1 MHLGD
6 VIYNFRMAHN
16 KMSLMEFAK
25 LAKLSTAYI
34 NQLERNINPKTGE
47 SIVPSLETFYKVANA
62 MDISLDELLS
72 KVDENQPVGLNGVQ
86 SYEKPYSSERPLPSN
101 IILPSAHKL
110 PIMGTI
116 CAGDGVVCE
125 DDYQGTFIVD
135 TDVKADYC
143 LKVHGDSMIG
153 ANIYDGDIVFISK
166 SYDFVQDQIY
176 AIERLDYNEAS
187 LKRVTQDGDTLILNP
202 CNPEYH
208 AMVTDYEEVRI
219 IGRCVGVLHKYV

>member
-1 MHLGD
+1 MSFSNNIRFLRKQRNLTQEELAEMVGYKSFTTIQKWETGDSEPNMGVLRQLADIFHLSISELVETD
-6 VIYNFRMAHN
+6 
-16 KMSLMEFAK
+16 
-25 LAKLSTAYI
+25 
-34 NQLERNINPKTGE
+34 LE
-47 SIVPSLETFYKVANA
+47 
-62 MDISLDELLS
+62 S
-72 KVDENQPVGLNGVQ
+72 KAT
-86 SYEKPYSSERPLPSN
+86 SRPLPSN

-135 TDVKADYC
+135 IDVKADYC

-187 LKRVTQDGDTLILNP
+187 LKRVTQDGDTLILSP
-202 CNPEYH
+202 CNSEYH

>member
-1 MHLGD
+1 MSTLGEI
-6 VIYNFRMAHN
+6 IYKYRKEHN
-16 KMSLMEFAK
+16 LSMEAFSKASGISK
-25 LAKLSTAYI
+25 AYI
-34 NQLERNINPKTGE
+34 SILERNARPGTNKPIA
-47 SIVPSLETFYKVANA
+47 PSVETIKLASDGMNMDFNKLFSLLEG
-62 MDISLDELLS
+62 DISLD
-72 KVDENQPVGLNGVQ
+72 
-86 SYEKPYSSERPLPSN
+86 YSDRPLPSN

-135 TDVKADYC
+135 IDVKADYC

>member
-1 MHLGD
+1 
-6 VIYNFRMAHN
+6 
-16 KMSLMEFAK
+16 MSFANNIRF
-25 LAKLSTAYI
+25 LRR
-34 NQLERNINPKTGE
+34 QRNISQEELAEMVGYKSFTTIQKWETGDSE
-47 SIVPSLETFYKVANA
+47 PNMGVLRQLADIFHLSISELVETDLENK
-62 MDISLDELLS
+62 
-72 KVDENQPVGLNGVQ
+72 
-86 SYEKPYSSERPLPSN
+86 SSDRPLPSN

-135 TDVKADYC
+135 IDVKADYC

-187 LKRVTQDGDTLILNP
+187 LKKLYKVDNKMMLQP
-202 CNPEYH
+202 CNTDYTAAFVDVDDVVIVGECIGTYH
-208 AMVTDYEEVRI
+208 AR
-219 IGRCVGVLHKYV
+219 

>member
-1 MHLGD
+1 MSTQLGNKKIMAKNIQYYMD
-6 VIYNFRMAHN
+6 LYNKTRNDICQDLGIKYTTFTDWIKANTYPRIDKIELMANYFNIEKSDLIEEHN
-16 KMSLMEFAK
+16 K
-25 LAKLSTAYI
+25 
-34 NQLERNINPKTGE
+34 E
-47 SIVPSLETFYKVANA
+47 S
-62 MDISLDELLS
+62 
-72 KVDENQPVGLNGVQ
+72 VQ
-86 SYEKPYSSERPLPSN
+86 SDRPLPSN

-135 TDVKADYC
+135 IDVKADYC
-143 LKVHGDSMIG
+143 LRVHGDSMIG

-208 AMVTDYEEVRI
+208 AMVTDYEDVRI

>member
-1 MHLGD
+1 
-6 VIYNFRMAHN
+6 
-16 KMSLMEFAK
+16 MSFANNIRF
-25 LAKLSTAYI
+25 LRR
-34 NQLERNINPKTGE
+34 QRNISQEELAEMVGYKSFTTIQKWETGDSE
-47 SIVPSLETFYKVANA
+47 PNMGVLRQLADIFHLSISELVETDLENK
-62 MDISLDELLS
+62 
-72 KVDENQPVGLNGVQ
+72 
-86 SYEKPYSSERPLPSN
+86 SSDRPLPSN
-101 IILPSAHKL
+101 IILPAAHKL

-143 LKVHGDSMIG
+143 LRVRGDSMIG

-208 AMVTDYEEVRI
+208 AMVTDYEDVRI

>member
-1 MHLGD
+1 MSTQLDNKKIMAKNIQYYMDLYNKTRNDICQDLGIKYTTFTD
-6 VIYNFRMAHN
+6 WIKANTYPRIDKIELMANYFNIEKSDLIEEHN
-16 KMSLMEFAK
+16 K
-25 LAKLSTAYI
+25 
-34 NQLERNINPKTGE
+34 E
-47 SIVPSLETFYKVANA
+47 S
-62 MDISLDELLS
+62 
-72 KVDENQPVGLNGVQ
+72 VQ
-86 SYEKPYSSERPLPSN
+86 SDRPLPSN

-135 TDVKADYC
+135 IDVKADYC

>member
-1 MHLGD
+1 MSFSNNIRFLRRQRNLTQEELAEMVGYKSFTTIQKWETGDSEPNMGVLRQLADIFHLSISELVETD
-6 VIYNFRMAHN
+6 
-16 KMSLMEFAK
+16 
-25 LAKLSTAYI
+25 
-34 NQLERNINPKTGE
+34 LE
-47 SIVPSLETFYKVANA
+47 
-62 MDISLDELLS
+62 S
-72 KVDENQPVGLNGVQ
+72 KAT
-86 SYEKPYSSERPLPSN
+86 SRPLPSN

-135 TDVKADYC
+135 IDVKADYC

-202 CNPEYH
+202 CNSEYH

>member
-1 MHLGD
+1 MGFSNNIRFLRKQRNLTQEELAEMVGYKSFTTIQKWETGDSEPNMGVLRQLADIFHLSISELVETD
-6 VIYNFRMAHN
+6 
-16 KMSLMEFAK
+16 
-25 LAKLSTAYI
+25 
-34 NQLERNINPKTGE
+34 LE
-47 SIVPSLETFYKVANA
+47 
-62 MDISLDELLS
+62 S
-72 KVDENQPVGLNGVQ
+72 KA
-86 SYEKPYSSERPLPSN
+86 SSRPLPSN

-135 TDVKADYC
+135 IDVKADYC

-166 SYDFVQDQIY
+166 SYDFIQDQIY

>member
-1 MHLGD
+1 MSTQLGNKKIMAKNIQYYMD
-6 VIYNFRMAHN
+6 LYNKTRNDICQGLGIKYTTFTDWIKANTYPRIDKIELMANYFNIEKSDLIEEHN
-16 KMSLMEFAK
+16 K
-25 LAKLSTAYI
+25 
-34 NQLERNINPKTGE
+34 E
-47 SIVPSLETFYKVANA
+47 S
-62 MDISLDELLS
+62 
-72 KVDENQPVGLNGVQ
+72 VQ
-86 SYEKPYSSERPLPSN
+86 SDRPLPSN

-135 TDVKADYC
+135 IDVKADYC

>member
-1 MHLGD
+1 MSTQLGNKKIMAKNIQYYMD
-6 VIYNFRMAHN
+6 LYNKTRNDICQDLGIKYTTFTDWIKANTYPRIDKIELIANYFNIEKSDLIEEHN
-16 KMSLMEFAK
+16 K
-25 LAKLSTAYI
+25 
-34 NQLERNINPKTGE
+34 E
-47 SIVPSLETFYKVANA
+47 S
-62 MDISLDELLS
+62 
-72 KVDENQPVGLNGVQ
+72 VQ
-86 SYEKPYSSERPLPSN
+86 SDRPLPSN

-135 TDVKADYC
+135 IDVNADYC

-187 LKRVTQDGDTLILNP
+187 LKRVTQDGDTLILSP
-202 CNPEYH
+202 CNSEYH

>member
-1 MHLGD
+1 MSFSNNIRFLRKQRNLTQEELAEMVGYKSFTTIQKWETGDSEPNMGVLRQLADIFHLSISELVETD
-6 VIYNFRMAHN
+6 
-16 KMSLMEFAK
+16 
-25 LAKLSTAYI
+25 
-34 NQLERNINPKTGE
+34 LE
-47 SIVPSLETFYKVANA
+47 
-62 MDISLDELLS
+62 S
-72 KVDENQPVGLNGVQ
+72 KAT
-86 SYEKPYSSERPLPSN
+86 SRPLPSN

-135 TDVKADYC
+135 IDVKADYC

-187 LKRVTQDGDTLILNP
+187 LKRVTQDGDTLILSP

>member
-1 MHLGD
+1 
-6 VIYNFRMAHN
+6 
-16 KMSLMEFAK
+16 MSFANNIRF
-25 LAKLSTAYI
+25 LRR
-34 NQLERNINPKTGE
+34 QRNISQEELAEMVGYKSFTTIQKWETGDSE
-47 SIVPSLETFYKVANA
+47 PNMGVLRQLADIFHLSISELVETDLENK
-62 MDISLDELLS
+62 
-72 KVDENQPVGLNGVQ
+72 
-86 SYEKPYSSERPLPSN
+86 SSDRPLPSN
-101 IILPSAHKL
+101 IILPAAHKL

-143 LKVHGDSMIG
+143 LRVHGDSMIG

-187 LKRVTQDGDTLILNP
+187 LKRVTKDGDTLILNP

>member
-1 MHLGD
+1 MGFSNNIRFLRKQRNLTQEELAEMVGYKSFTTIQKWETGDSEPNMGVLRQLADIFHLSISELVETD
-6 VIYNFRMAHN
+6 
-16 KMSLMEFAK
+16 
-25 LAKLSTAYI
+25 
-34 NQLERNINPKTGE
+34 LE
-47 SIVPSLETFYKVANA
+47 
-62 MDISLDELLS
+62 S
-72 KVDENQPVGLNGVQ
+72 KAT
-86 SYEKPYSSERPLPSN
+86 SRPLPSN

-125 DDYQGTFIVD
+125 DDYQGTFILD
-135 TDVKADYC
+135 IDVKADYC

-187 LKRVTQDGDTLILNP
+187 LKRVAQDGDTLILNP

-208 AMVTDYEEVRI
+208 AMVTDYKEVRI

>member
-1 MHLGD
+1 MSTQLGNKKIMAKNIQYYMD
-6 VIYNFRMAHN
+6 LYNKTRNDICQDLGIKYTTFTDWIKANTYPRIDKIELMANYFNIEKPDLIEEHN
-16 KMSLMEFAK
+16 K
-25 LAKLSTAYI
+25 
-34 NQLERNINPKTGE
+34 E
-47 SIVPSLETFYKVANA
+47 S
-62 MDISLDELLS
+62 
-72 KVDENQPVGLNGVQ
+72 VQ
-86 SYEKPYSSERPLPSN
+86 SDRPLPSN

-125 DDYQGTFIVD
+125 DDYQGAFIVD
-135 TDVKADYC
+135 IDVKADYC

>member
-1 MHLGD
+1 MSFSNNIRFLRKQRNLTQEELAEMVGYKSFTTIQKWETGDSEPNMGVLRQLADIFHLSISELVETD
-6 VIYNFRMAHN
+6 
-16 KMSLMEFAK
+16 
-25 LAKLSTAYI
+25 
-34 NQLERNINPKTGE
+34 LE
-47 SIVPSLETFYKVANA
+47 
-62 MDISLDELLS
+62 S
-72 KVDENQPVGLNGVQ
+72 KAT
-86 SYEKPYSSERPLPSN
+86 SRPLPSN

-135 TDVKADYC
+135 IDVKADYC

-208 AMVTDYEEVRI
+208 AMVTDYEDVRI

>member
-1 MHLGD
+1 MKIGLYVKHYRERHKLS
-6 VIYNFRMAHN
+6 MQ
-16 KMSLMEFAK
+16 EFADK
-25 LAKLSTAYI
+25 ADLSKGYI
-34 NQLERNINPKTGE
+34 SMLEKGKHPQNDRE
-47 SIVPSLETFYKVANA
+47 IVPSIETVNKIAKA
-62 MDISLDELLS
+62 MNLSIDELLARI
-72 KVDENQPVGLNGVQ
+72 DGNQMIDI
-86 SYEKPYSSERPLPSN
+86 SRDRPLPSN

-135 TDVKADYC
+135 IDVKADYC
-143 LKVHGDSMIG
+143 LKVHGDSMVG

>member
-1 MHLGD
+1 MSTQLGNKKIMAKNIQYYMD
-6 VIYNFRMAHN
+6 LYNKTKDLGIKYTTFADWIKANTYPRIDKIELMANYFNIEKSDLIEEHN
-16 KMSLMEFAK
+16 K
-25 LAKLSTAYI
+25 
-34 NQLERNINPKTGE
+34 E
-47 SIVPSLETFYKVANA
+47 S
-62 MDISLDELLS
+62 
-72 KVDENQPVGLNGVQ
+72 VQ
-86 SYEKPYSSERPLPSN
+86 SDRPLPSN
-101 IILPSAHKL
+101 IILPAAHKL

-135 TDVKADYC
+135 IDVKADYC

>member
-1 MHLGD
+1 
-6 VIYNFRMAHN
+6 
-16 KMSLMEFAK
+16 MSFANNIRFLRK
-25 LAKLSTAYI
+25 
-34 NQLERNINPKTGE
+34 QRNISQEELAEMVGYKSFTTIQKWETGDSE
-47 SIVPSLETFYKVANA
+47 PNMGVLRQLADIFHLSISELVETDLENK
-62 MDISLDELLS
+62 
-72 KVDENQPVGLNGVQ
+72 
-86 SYEKPYSSERPLPSN
+86 SSDRPLPSN
-101 IILPSAHKL
+101 IILPAAHKL

-135 TDVKADYC
+135 IDVKADYC
-143 LKVHGDSMIG
+143 LKVHGDSMIE

-202 CNPEYH
+202 CNSEYH
-208 AMVTDYEEVRI
+208 AMVTDYEDVRI

>member
-1 MHLGD
+1 MSFSNNIRFLRKQRNLSQEELAEMVGYKSFTTIQKWETGDSEPNMGVLRQLADIFHLSISELVETD
-6 VIYNFRMAHN
+6 
-16 KMSLMEFAK
+16 
-25 LAKLSTAYI
+25 
-34 NQLERNINPKTGE
+34 LE
-47 SIVPSLETFYKVANA
+47 
-62 MDISLDELLS
+62 S
-72 KVDENQPVGLNGVQ
+72 K
-86 SYEKPYSSERPLPSN
+86 SSDRHLPSN
-101 IILPSAHKL
+101 IILPAAHKL

-143 LKVHGDSMIG
+143 LRVKGDSMID

-176 AIERLDYNEAS
+176 AIERLDHNEAS
-187 LKRVTQDGDTLILNP
+187 LKRITQDGDTLILNP

>member
-1 MHLGD
+1 MSFSNNIRFLRKQRNLTQEELAEMVGYKSFTTIQKWETGDSEPNMRVLRQLADIFHLSISELVETD
-6 VIYNFRMAHN
+6 
-16 KMSLMEFAK
+16 
-25 LAKLSTAYI
+25 
-34 NQLERNINPKTGE
+34 LE
-47 SIVPSLETFYKVANA
+47 
-62 MDISLDELLS
+62 S
-72 KVDENQPVGLNGVQ
+72 KAT
-86 SYEKPYSSERPLPSN
+86 SRPLPSN

-135 TDVKADYC
+135 IDVKADYC
-143 LKVHGDSMIG
+143 LRVHGDSMIG

-166 SYDFVQDQIY
+166 SYDFIQDQIY

-208 AMVTDYEEVRI
+208 AMVTDYAEVRI

>member
-1 MHLGD
+1 MGVLRQLADIFHLSISELVETD
-6 VIYNFRMAHN
+6 LEN
-16 KMSLMEFAK
+16 K
-25 LAKLSTAYI
+25 
-34 NQLERNINPKTGE
+34 
-47 SIVPSLETFYKVANA
+47 
-62 MDISLDELLS
+62 
-72 KVDENQPVGLNGVQ
+72 
-86 SYEKPYSSERPLPSN
+86 SSDRPLPSN

-135 TDVKADYC
+135 IDVKADYC
-143 LKVHGDSMIG
+143 LRVHGDSMIG